1 MTETTDRLESGDR
14 VQLKFPARG
23 DLIVLARLVTSA
35 ISARAGFDIEE
46 LEDLRLAVGELCL
59 LTLQGSDA
67 QHGDLCLQLD
77 VLGDAIEV
85 VCTLERAGVASAL
98 HARRGRSRPAQRAD
112 SRRAG
117 GRARK
122 GEPGRLG
129 ACLATEAPG
138 GACGVT
144 EGREND
150 PGPLSDA
157 EESDRPALDPAAREE
172 LITANLGL
180 AHQLARR
187 FLHRGEPLDDL
198 VQVAS
203 VALVKSVDRFD
214 PSRGVDFAAFAT
226 RTIIGELKRHFRD
239 KGWAVRASRRVQELY
254 LELGHATGTL
264 VQQLGRNPTVA
275 ELAEATGAS
284 EEAVIEAIEAG
295 QGYRAASI
303 DASESED
310 DPLSAR
316 LGEQDG
322 NYDSVEDR
330 ALLGPAL
337 ATLPEREQSILR
349 MRFVEGLT
357 QSEIAAAVGV
367 SQMHVSRLL
376 SSSLQKLR
384 EGIGQTEAGRR

>member
-1 MTETTDRLESGDR
+1 M
-14 VQLKFPARG
+14 
-23 DLIVLARLVTSA
+23 
-35 ISARAGFDIEE
+35 
-46 LEDLRLAVGELCL
+46 
-59 LTLQGSDA
+59 
-67 QHGDLCLQLD
+67 
-77 VLGDAIEV
+77 
-85 VCTLERAGVASAL
+85 
-98 HARRGRSRPAQRAD
+98 
-112 SRRAG
+112 
-117 GRARK
+117 
-122 GEPGRLG
+122 
-129 ACLATEAPG
+129 
-138 GACGVT
+138 
-144 EGREND
+144 GREGTPGPQSDD
-150 PGPLSDA
+150 PGSESPPLDA
-157 EESDRPALDPAAREE
+157 AAREE
-172 LITANLGL
+172 LITSNLGL

-214 PSRGVDFAAFAT
+214 PARGVDFSAFAT

-254 LELGHATGTL
+254 LELGHTTAAL
-264 VQQLGRNPTVA
+264 VQVLGRSPTVA

-284 EEAVIEAIEAG
+284 EEGVIEAIEAG

-303 DASESED
+303 DATESED

-316 LGEQDG
+316 LGVHDR

-337 ATLPEREQSILR
+337 ATLPPREQSILR

-357 QSEIAAAVGV
+357 QSEIAVAVGV

-384 EGIGQTEAGRR
+384 EGIGQHRIWPELATKSGSRSGVIPEKVVKSRARRRDP

>member
-1 MTETTDRLESGDR
+1 MTGTTITIQPRW
-14 VQLKFPARG
+14 
-23 DLIVLARLVTSA
+23 
-35 ISARAGFDIEE
+35 
-46 LEDLRLAVGELCL
+46 LC
-59 LTLQGSDA
+59 
-67 QHGDLCLQLD
+67 C
-77 VLGDAIEV
+77 
-85 VCTLERAGVASAL
+85 
-98 HARRGRSRPAQRAD
+98 
-112 SRRAG
+112 
-117 GRARK
+117 
-122 GEPGRLG
+122 
-129 ACLATEAPG
+129 
-138 GACGVT
+138 
-144 EGREND
+144 
-150 PGPLSDA
+150 
-157 EESDRPALDPAAREE
+157 
-172 LITANLGL
+172 
-180 AHQLARR
+180 
-187 FLHRGEPLDDL
+187 
-198 VQVAS
+198 
-203 VALVKSVDRFD
+203 ALVKSVDRFD

-275 ELAEATGAS
+275 ELAEATNAS

-384 EGIGQTEAGRR
+384 EGIDRTEAGRR